1 VIVAHA
7 QSRVPCVTHHY
18 SAKGSHSTTTTEDTN
33 LMRILIDQQSYEEM
47 LSKPLHPRD
56 CYVRNQEYLHHLY
69 VDGVKY
75 VVARAVYDCIK
86 KAQQENDSEALL
98 HLLMHKEE
106 IERAINDARSKG
118 IDPRT
123 ARSIGDPPPTE
134 EESRP
139 QLQNSFVP
147 RPPQTIEDTGLNRT
161 FLYEHTLRV
170 IYNKGRATG
179 TDLIEEMGLNY
190 SIIDTLLKELR
201 GQEMIDI
208 GGQRGYGDINYEYI
222 LTPRGNQAALD
233 AQLKTMYAG
242 AVPVTLEDWIES
254 VKKQTIKNVVVTR
267 RNIREA
273 FDGLVIDESILNQV
287 GPAVNSGASVMLF
300 GYPGNGKTTIAER
313 ITLLMG
319 DDVFIPYT
327 VYADG
332 AVIKLYDSIVHE
344 PPKHELPS
352 DLEYDKRWVRISRPV
367 VIVGGELTLEGLGL
381 IYNRESR
388 IYEAPFQMKANCGI
402 FLIDDFGRQQVRV
415 FDLLNRWIVPLEKRY
430 DFLTTVTGKKLQ
442 IPFDQLIMF
451 STNLDPNDLGDDAL
465 LRRIKFKFEVVDPTE
480 QQWRD
485 IWKIMC
491 RVLKVPYDDRGIDY
505 LLAKWYKP
513 DNRPLRM
520 CQPRDLLLQMISI
533 AKYNMETVTL
543 NADLLD
549 AACAT
554 YFPTKEKKNF
564 GAKVRLDL

>member
-1 VIVAHA
+1 
-7 QSRVPCVTHHY
+7 
-18 SAKGSHSTTTTEDTN
+18 
-33 LMRILIDQQSYEEM
+33 MRILLDQRSYDEM
-47 LSKPLHPRD
+47 RSKRSHPRD
-56 CYVRNQEYLHHLY
+56 CYVRDQEYLHHAY

-75 VVARAVYDCIK
+75 MIARAVYDCIRQ
-86 KAQQENDSEALL
+86 AQEAQDHEALL
-98 HLLMHKEE
+98 HLMFHKEE
-106 IERAINDARSKG
+106 IERAIDQARSSG
-118 IDPRT
+118 ADPRT
-123 ARSIGDPPPTE
+123 LRAVGDPPPTD
-134 EESRP
+134 EESMP
-139 QLQNSFVP
+139 QLKNAFTPKAPETV
-147 RPPQTIEDTGLNRT
+147 EETGLNRT
-161 FLYEHTLRV
+161 FLYEHTLRI

-208 GGQRGYGDINYEYI
+208 GGQRGYGDINYEYV

-242 AVPVTLEDWIES
+242 AVPVTIDEWIAS
-254 VKKQTIKNVVVTR
+254 VKAQTIKDVVVTR
-267 RNIREA
+267 HNIREA
-273 FDGLVIDESILNQV
+273 FKGLVIDESILNQV
-287 GPAVNSGASVMLF
+287 GPAVNSASSVMLF
-300 GYPGNGKTTIAER
+300 GFPGNGKTTIAER

-319 DDVFIPYT
+319 DDIFIPYT

-332 AVIKLYDSIVHE
+332 AVIKMYDSIVHE
-344 PPKHELPS
+344 APKNELPP

-367 VIVGGELTLEGLGL
+367 VIVGGELTLDGLGL

-465 LRRIKFKFEVVDPTE
+465 LRRIKFKFEIIDPTE
-480 QQWRD
+480 EQWRD
-485 IWKIMC
+485 IWRIMC
-491 RVLKVPYDDRGIDY
+491 RVLKVPYDDRGLDY
-505 LLAKWYKP
+505 LLEKWYKP

-520 CQPRDLLLQMISI
+520 CQPRDIILQMISI

-554 YFPTKEKKNF
+554 YFTSKEKKNF
-564 GAKVRLDL
+564 GAKVRLDM